1 MKKVNI
7 TSISNKINFIYGD
20 ECEKNTVGIVIF
32 SDGMGYFF
40 DAECKKKMSNEE
52 VEALLLRG
60 AVVSKDGKY
69 YRPAS
74 FDNESVSFGEGAV
87 VNKVGK
93 ISTVKDFGAIGDGV
107 TDDTESLQLALNE
120 GGIILVEEGTYLIS
134 KTLQIKSNTK
144 LIGFGQASKFIIAD
158 EVDFTPYTW
167 RPDYNGFKGDA
178 TLPDY
183 HPYLCIDNAEDV
195 LVDSIFIEGNKNVF
209 FNQIQVGLA
218 CESSKNI
225 NIKNVYISH
234 INYHPTEC
242 PTPRPS
248 GQWRTGWGFATMR
261 SDNVSVD
268 GGLFEYCGYECF
280 RFGDFTTNSSLKNAT
295 IQYGWRTL
303 FQILNGCENIELSN
317 CTLTQDDF
325 DYNDTHACITIHT
338 YEDRPSDNIRI
349 KNNTI
354 NGKLFC
360 GHGSE
365 AIVSCVNT
373 CNKKITFE
381 DNIINSDSLASVN
394 LYADMCV
401 IKNNTINI
409 PNHNALYAGNS
420 NGNTVIENNKIMAGL
435 IAILIS
441 NGSAVIKN
449 NYITN
454 TDSSKAAITP
464 VANEDVRL
472 LIENNILEV
481 TGNGIKCSN
490 KDMKII
496 GNKINSGTTSI
507 LIDTALTESLFLIN
521 NNDIVS
527 NGICIYNASN
537 AYPRVICFAN
547 QFTAQSNHCIYTTG
561 TLKIG
566 SNIYNNAFNCS
577 TSHTGF
583 FVGSAGTCIN
593 CHIKDNHFVT
603 GSYGIRILGEN
614 NINNIITGNY
624 SKDCKN
630 KNVLP
635 EGNIIE
641 NNFDKE

>member
-1 MKKVNI
+1 MPYYKKGNSSSGGNYDDTI
-7 TSISNKINFIYGD
+7 IKSQI
-20 ECEKNTVGIVIF
+20 EH
-32 SDGMGYFF
+32 
-40 DAECKKKMSNEE
+40 
-52 VEALLLRG
+52 LQ
-60 AVVSKDGKY
+60 
-69 YRPAS
+69 
-74 FDNESVSFGEGAV
+74 
-87 VNKVGK
+87 NKVDK
-93 ISTVKDFGAIGDGV
+93 ISTVKEFGAVGDGV

-144 LIGFGQASKFIIAD
+144 LIGFGQGSKFIIAD
-158 EVDFTPYTW
+158 EVDFTPYAW

-183 HPYLCIDNAEDV
+183 HPYLCIDNEENV

-209 FNQIQVGLA
+209 FDQIQVGLA

-225 NIKNVYISH
+225 NIKNIYISH
-234 INYHPTEC
+234 INYHPNEC
-242 PTPRPS
+242 PNPRPS

-261 SDNVSVD
+261 SDSVNVN

-303 FQILNGCENIELSN
+303 FQILNGCENIEISN

-338 YEDRPSDNIRI
+338 YEDRPTNNIRI

-354 NGKLFC
+354 NGKVFC
-360 GHGSE
+360 GHGNE
-365 AIVSCVNT
+365 GIISCVNQY
-373 CNKKITFE
+373 NKKIIFE

-394 LYADMCV
+394 VYGDICV
-401 IKNNTINI
+401 IKNNIINI
-409 PNHNALYAGNS
+409 PNHNALVVGNP
-420 NGNTVIENNKIMAGL
+420 NGNTIIENNKIMAGL
-435 IAILIS
+435 IGIMIP
-441 NGSAVIKN
+441 NGSVIVKN

-454 TDSSKAAITP
+454 TDSNKIAIAP
-464 VANEDVRL
+464 LPNDDVKV
-472 LIENNILEV
+472 LIENNTLEV
-481 TGNGIKCSN
+481 AGCGIRCSN
-490 KDMKII
+490 KDIQII
-496 GNKINSGTTSI
+496 GNKINSGNTSI
-507 LIDTALTESLFLIN
+507 LIDTTLTDASFLIN

-527 NGICIYNASN
+527 KGLCIYNTSN
-537 AYPRVICFAN
+537 VYPRVICFSN
-547 QFTAQSNHCIYTTG
+547 QFTTSNNHCIYAIG
-561 TLKIG
+561 TFKVG
-566 SNIYNNAFNCS
+566 SNIYNNTFNCS

-583 FVGSAGTCIN
+583 FIGSAATCIN
-593 CHIKDNHFVT
+593 CHVKDNYFVT
-603 GSYGIRILGEN
+603 GLYGIRILGQN

-624 SKDCKN
+624 SKDCNN